1 MFLTDIAILLVC
13 GGCAGFLAGL
23 LGIGGG
29 MILVPFM
36 IIVFNHQGFSQDIIV
51 HMAIATGMT
60 TILFTSLSAIRA
72 HHRHGSID
80 WKLVAGF
87 TPGIIVGSFLGGSEL
102 FEAFNTGWL
111 SLFFAVFIVYTSIQM
126 FINKKPK
133 PERELPGKLGLF
145 SYGTFSGG
153 LSSLLGAGGAFV
165 TVPFMIWCNVS
176 PHVAMA
182 TSSGLGFPIALAS
195 TLGYVFGSFGRPDLP
210 AGSFGFIYL
219 PAVACIVATSIFTA
233 PLGAKLARKLNVV
246 QLKRVFGVMLMF
258 LALFMFNEAHKA
270 LSA

>member
-1 MFLTDIAILLVC
+1 
-13 GGCAGFLAGL
+13 
-23 LGIGGG
+23 
-29 MILVPFM
+29 
-36 IIVFNHQGFSQDIIV
+36 
-51 HMAIATGMT
+51 
-60 TILFTSLSAIRA
+60 
-72 HHRHGSID
+72 
-80 WKLVAGF
+80 
-87 TPGIIVGSFLGGSEL
+87 
-102 FEAFNTGWL
+102 
-111 SLFFAVFIVYTSIQM
+111 M

-145 SYGTFSGG
+145 SYGAFSGA

-195 TLGYVFGSFGRPDLP
+195 TLGYVFGSFDRPDLP
-210 AGSFGFIYL
+210 VGSFGYIYL

-233 PLGAKLARKLNVV
+233 PLGAKMARQLNVV

-258 LALFMFNEAHKA
+258 LALFMFNEARKA
-270 LSA
+270 LVA